1 MSSSILKLAIR
12 NFRGVRELDW
22 LPSAG
27 MNFILG
33 GGDSGKTTVLEAVDL
48 LFSPSS
54 SFNVSETDYWM
65 RETATS
71 FTIEA
76 VVRIGD
82 EIDINTQPN
91 MAYPWHWDGK
101 EAVAPNNDDEN
112 GENDAVYIFRF
123 TANDQQ
129 ETLWEIVQPDGNTIR
144 FSVGLRRQIGLVSL
158 PSDDRNDK
166 DLRLV
171 YGSALDRHIGDPSL
185 RSRIGKQVAGINLQD
200 ELSDEAKEAL
210 AALDAKFGEKAL
222 PGGVSI
228 GLTSSRGVSIG
239 ALVCLLAQKSEDT
252 QLPLSSWGAGTRRL
266 ASLEIGAA
274 NTNAPSFITVDEIER
289 GLEPYRLRQF
299 LADLIGQDGQKFVT
313 THSPIA
319 IAAAPEAHLW
329 YMDSSGRLGSLPSE
343 LVGKQQKNDP
353 ETFLSRVA
361 VIAEGVT
368 EVGFLN
374 HILELALGCAPL
386 DHGIR
391 VCNGQ
396 GNDHTGKLL
405 KALDEAGL
413 TFAGLADNEG
423 VKVGNWAALKGKMGD
438 LLLQWEEGCTEEAV
452 ISAIPDDQI
461 PALIGLEGENMTGNR
476 LQHLKVRAGAQE
488 RTLDSIDAALVGSG
502 KNLKRLVIEAA
513 SGSSDG
519 APEGEGKAW
528 KSHSSSW
535 FKSESGGA
543 ELAQKA
549 ISLGGWHDLS
559 ARLLPLIA
567 AILASVGLTVAE
579 NFPDA

>member
-48 LFSPSS
+48 LFSPST

-76 VVRIGD
+76 VVRLGD

-101 EAVAPNNDDEN
+101 EAVVPDNNEEN
-112 GENDAVYIFRF
+112 GENDEVYIVRF

-158 PSDDRNDK
+158 PSDDRNDR

-210 AALDAKFGEKAL
+210 AALDTKFAEKAL

-239 ALVCLLAQKSEDT
+239 ALVCLLAQKSEGT

-274 NTNAPSFITVDEIER
+274 NTHAPSFVTVDEIER

-299 LADLIGQDGQKFVT
+299 LTDLIGQDGQKFVT

-329 YMDSSGRLGSLPSE
+329 YMDSSGRLGSLPSG

-374 HILELALGCAPL
+374 HLLELALGCAPL

-413 TFAGLADNEG
+413 MFAGLADNEG

-461 PALIGLEGENMTGNR
+461 PLLIGLEGEDLTGIR
-476 LQHLKVRAGAQE
+476 LQHLKVRTGAKE
-488 RTLDSIDAALVGSG
+488 RNLDSIYAALDDSG
-502 KNLKRLVIEAA
+502 KTLKQLVIEAA
-513 SGSSDG
+513 SGNSNN
-519 APEGEGKAW
+519 APDNEKKTW

-535 FKSESGGA
+535 FKSETGGA

-549 ISLGGWHDLS
+549 ISLGGWNDLS
-559 ARLLPLIA
+559 ARLLPLIT
-567 AILASVGLTVAE
+567 AILASVGLTVVE
-579 NFPDA
+579 RFPDA